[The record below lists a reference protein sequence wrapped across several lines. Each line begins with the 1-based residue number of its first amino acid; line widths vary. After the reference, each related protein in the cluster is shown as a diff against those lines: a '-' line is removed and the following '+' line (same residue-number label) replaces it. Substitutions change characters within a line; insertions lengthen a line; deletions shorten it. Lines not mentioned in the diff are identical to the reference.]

1 VRWQYLYH
9 TECKS
14 YMMHYHHGYGG
25 NAPRSKGVLHADI
38 DAAKFPDADLIVRGH
53 DHNKWHLPITTERVT
68 RKMEV
73 TRSTVHHIRCGSY
86 KQLGDGYSGW
96 EVEKGFAQP
105 RNGGWWWYC
114 EKYNKKWHTGVEE
127 AH

>member
-1 VRWQYLYH
+1 
-9 TECKS
+9 
-14 YMMHYHHGYGG
+14 
-25 NAPRSKGVLHADI
+25 
-38 DAAKFPDADLIVRGH
+38 
-53 DHNKWHLPITTERVT
+53 
-68 RKMEV
+68 MEV

-114 EKYNKKWHTGVEE
+114 EKYAKSWHTGVEE